1 MANGINPNEDSRPFG
16 DEASLFPFISRRSV
30 VYSTDGMVAC
40 SQPLAA
46 EAGQRILRMGGNAA
60 ASLMDTNLEP
70 RETLTSSAGCSS
82 GSRYVVRII
91 Q

>member
-1 MANGINPNEDSRPFG
+1 MANGINLNKGSRPFD

-60 ASLMDTNLEP
+60 ASLTDTNLHPEKH
-70 RETLTSSAGCSS
+70 
-82 GSRYVVRII
+82 
-91 Q
+91 